1 MGLCQG
7 DPRQGEGPAQ
17 GVRES
22 LTPSPEDAGKRL
34 DVFLAE
40 KIPNLSRSQ
49 AKKLISE
56 GRVKVGGE
64 PLTKP
69 KHRLKPGEEVQ
80 VFIPAP
86 RPLSLEPD
94 TGVPFEILYEDEGL
108 AVINKPAGVVVHPAA
123 GHLEGTLVHGLLA
136 RLKDLSGVGGA
147 MRPGI
152 VHRLDKDTS
161 GLLLIAKDDRTHQAL
176 SAMFKER
183 KVKKVYLAL
192 VHGVPQALS
201 GKIEAPIGR
210 HPVNRKKMA
219 IRPEGRE
226 AITFWRVKEAF
237 RRAALLEVEPLTGR
251 THQIRVHLASIGHPI
266 VGDELYGGAKPHGP
280 KASRQLLHAWKIR
293 LKHPLTGK
301 ELTFEAEPPGDF
313 REVLHALRQKKT
325 S

>member
-7 DPRQGEGPAQ
+7 DPRQGQRPAQ
-17 GVRES
+17 GLEEK
-22 LTPSPEDAGKRL
+22 LTPAPEDAGKRL

-56 GRVKVGGE
+56 GQVKVGGR

-86 RPLSLEPD
+86 EPLSLEPD

-123 GHLEGTLVHGLLA
+123 GHLHGTLVHGLLA
-136 RLKDLSGVGGA
+136 RLKDLSGVGG
-147 MRPGI
+147 MLRPGI

-183 KVKKVYLAL
+183 KVKKLYLAL

-201 GKIEAPIGR
+201 GKIEAPLGR

-219 IRPEGRE
+219 VLAGGRE
-226 AITFWRVKEAF
+226 AVTLWRRKEVF

-251 THQIRVHLASIGHPI
+251 THQIRVHLASLGHPI

-280 KASRQLLHAWKIR
+280 KAHRQLLHAWKLR
-293 LKHPLTGK
+293 LRHPLTGE
-301 ELTFEAEPPGDF
+301 ELAFEAELPEDF
-313 REVLHALRQKKT
+313 REVLDELRRKT
-325 S
+325 R